1 MIFKKRVV
9 GFGIFRDFK
18 CCSLV
23 VRTSVDEFLKF
34 Q

>member
-1 MIFKKRVV
+1 MVFKKRVV
-9 GFGIFRDFK
+9 RFGIFRDFK

-23 VRTSVDEFLKF
+23 DEFLILVEF